1 MKRRTE
7 MRIAMLSPAPAK
19 THGWGRYTRDL
30 VKALA
35 ACGVEINLIT
45 SVDAPQSD
53 LPSDLPVAAYH
64 RILPSLTP
72 APRLNSF
79 RLLASIP
86 AVRRLSAGCD
96 VIHAIAEPYALVSP
110 VSRQV
115 FVTAHG
121 TYVARTAARP
131 IVGRL
136 YRRVYRQATII
147 CVSSYTQRAVQA
159 ALPGSHTVVI
169 PNGVD
174 VARYQHRPSGL
185 PEKRGPTILSVG
197 QVKPRKGF
205 HVLAQAMRLVRAAI
219 PGAQAVF
226 IGDMADVAYRES
238 IQAQLEADGLS
249 DAVRW
254 LGRVP
259 DETLLGWYHTADV
272 FALPA
277 LDAGGK
283 FEGFGLVYL
292 EASAAGLPVVG
303 TRDCGAE
310 DAIRDGETGFLVPQN
325 DPAATAD
332 VLIRLLNDPGLRARL
347 GTAGAAFA
355 GEHGWDRV
363 ARRVLDLYVESCR

>member
-1 MKRRTE
+1 
-7 MRIAMLSPAPAK
+7 MRVAMLSPAPVK
-19 THGWGRYTRDL
+19 TYGWGRYTRDL

-35 ACGVEINLIT
+35 AFGAEITLIT
-45 SVDAPQSD
+45 SADAPPQA
-53 LPSDLPVAAYH
+53 DLPVAAYH

-72 APRLNSF
+72 PPRLSSL

-96 VIHAIAEPYALVSP
+96 VIHALAEPYALACSF
-110 VSRQV
+110 SRRV

-121 TYVARTAARP
+121 TYVARTIARP
-131 IVGRL
+131 VVGRL

-147 CVSSYTQRAVQA
+147 CVSGYTQRAVQA
-159 ALPGSHTVVI
+159 ALPGLQTVLI

-174 VARYQHRPSGL
+174 AARYQRPPAGL
-185 PEKRGPTILSVG
+185 PEKHGPTILAVG
-197 QVKPRKGF
+197 QVKARKGF
-205 HVLAQAMRLVRAAI
+205 HVLAQAMRQIRAAV

-226 IGDMADVAYRES
+226 IGDMTDGAYRAL
-238 IQAQLEADGLS
+238 IQAQLDADGLADS
-249 DAVRW
+249 VRW

-277 LDAGGK
+277 LDIGGK

-310 DAIRDGETGFLVPQN
+310 DAVRDGETGFLVPQN

-332 VLIRLLNDPGLRARL
+332 ILIRLLNDPDLRARM
-347 GTAGAAFA
+347 GTAGVAFA
-355 GEHGWDRV
+355 RDNGWDRV
-363 ARRVLDLYVESCR
+363 ARRVLDSYTEFCR